1 MLAYRYENR
10 LFHRSQFVPRC
21 VTPSSLFL
29 RLISLAVALRRAL
42 HDNGVASR
50 ARPSNQLDKE
60 AMSVKSADR
69 SERKIRAYAVSL
81 FDHTCPRVSSR
92 THDYFSLGREIAI
105 TNHRSSLLRKYC
117 DGYRCVN
124 ITVTSYVKVNR
135 PFPAGYARDSR
146 RIWDEQGSFQRTVS
160 KACARDNENRRRKTR
175 ETAVPPMVG
184 CTRGEIDE
192 RGKGRKEKGRGE
204 RQRGRKRVVRER
216 K

>member
-29 RLISLAVALRRAL
+29 RLISLAAALHRALR
-42 HDNGVASR
+42 DNGVASR

-81 FDHTCPRVSSR
+81 FDHTR
-92 THDYFSLGREIAI
+92 TPSYHDFSLGREIAI

-124 ITVTSYVKVNR
+124 ITVTRYVKVNR

-184 CTRGEIDE
+184 CTRAEIDE
-192 RGKGRKEKGRGE
+192 QGKGRKEKGRGE
-204 RQRGRKRVVRER
+204 RPRGRKRVVRER